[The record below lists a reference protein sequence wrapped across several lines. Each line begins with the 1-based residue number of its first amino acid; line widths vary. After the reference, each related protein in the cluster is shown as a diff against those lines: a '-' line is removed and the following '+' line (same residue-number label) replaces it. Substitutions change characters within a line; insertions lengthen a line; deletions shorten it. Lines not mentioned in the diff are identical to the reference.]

1 MKQRIFNILLC
12 LCLVFLTGCSEPSP
26 DKPLSKTA
34 VFFDTVVT
42 ICLYDSEDVNL
53 LDAAF
58 ELCRQYENKFSRTI
72 PTSEVAKINE
82 SSGRPVTVS
91 KETIT
96 LIKKGLYYCRLSD
109 GAFDITIA
117 PLSELWNF
125 KSGDAVIPHEEKI
138 QEMKEHVSYENII
151 IDGNSVTL
159 LDPDA
164 ALDLGGIAKG
174 YIADILKAFLMENGV
189 RHATV
194 NLGGNVLV
202 IGGKSDDT
210 PFYIGIQKPFARQN
224 ETIATLTLKDKSVV
238 SSGIYERYFEKD
250 DKIYHHILNPKTG
263 YPYENNLYQ
272 VTIIC
277 QSSADGDALSTAC
290 FAMGAEKGMELINQ
304 LDNTEAVFIT
314 EDYELLYS
322 ANMEELLSN

>member
-12 LCLVFLTGCSEPSP
+12 LCLVFLTGCSEPSS

-72 PTSEVAKINE
+72 PTSEVSKINE

-125 KSGDAVIPHEEKI
+125 KSGDAEIGRA
-138 QEMKEHVSYENII
+138 HV
-151 IDGNSVTL
+151 
-159 LDPDA
+159 
-164 ALDLGGIAKG
+164 
-174 YIADILKAFLMENGV
+174 
-189 RHATV
+189 
-194 NLGGNVLV
+194 
-202 IGGKSDDT
+202 
-210 PFYIGIQKPFARQN
+210 
-224 ETIATLTLKDKSVV
+224 
-238 SSGIYERYFEKD
+238 
-250 DKIYHHILNPKTG
+250 
-263 YPYENNLYQ
+263 
-272 VTIIC
+272 
-277 QSSADGDALSTAC
+277 
-290 FAMGAEKGMELINQ
+290 
-304 LDNTEAVFIT
+304 
-314 EDYELLYS
+314 
-322 ANMEELLSN
+322 